1 MGNLTLKKIGGIC
14 FSVLMFVGAVVGITG
29 FVLDWWGP
37 VFNRDETIAN
47 PAFTTQPETA
57 LQPDPETP
65 TPTPTATV
73 VSTAKSMLKT
83 ALSIPSV
90 SERSKGLRT
99 VATIAVTEFDYE
111 TAIAA
116 GRATPSLTEKGQTLS
131 FVARCAAQDGLF
143 DKADEAVRSI
153 PSISVRSKVTNEIL
167 DMSYHQDALGIS
179 PSPGRSG
186 WVNCR

>member
-14 FSVLMFVGAVVGITG
+14 FSVLMIVGAVVGTIG

-47 PAFTTQPETA
+47 PAFATQPKTA
-57 LQPDPETP
+57 LQPAPETP

-73 VSTAKSMLKT
+73 VSTA
-83 ALSIPSV
+83 LSIPSL
-90 SERSKGLRT
+90 SEKSKGLRT

-143 DKADEAVRSI
+143 DKADESVRFI
-153 PSISVRSKVTNEIL
+153 PNISVRSKVTNEIL

-179 PSPGRSG
+179 PSPGRPG

>member
-14 FSVLMFVGAVVGITG
+14 FSVLMIVGAVVGTIG

-47 PAFTTQPETA
+47 PAFATQPKTA
-57 LQPDPETP
+57 LQPAPE

-73 VSTAKSMLKT
+73 VSTAKSILKT
-83 ALSIPSV
+83 ALSIPSL
-90 SERSKGLRT
+90 SEKSKGLRT

-143 DKADEAVRSI
+143 DKADEAVRFI
-153 PSISVRSKVTNEIL
+153 PNISVRSRAIA
-167 DMSYHQDALGIS
+167 S
-179 PSPGRSG
+179 
-186 WVNCR
+186 